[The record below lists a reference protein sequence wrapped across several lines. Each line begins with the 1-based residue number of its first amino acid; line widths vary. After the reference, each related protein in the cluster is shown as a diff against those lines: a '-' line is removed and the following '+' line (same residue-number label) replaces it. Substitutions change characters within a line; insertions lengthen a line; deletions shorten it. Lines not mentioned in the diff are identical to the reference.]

1 MKRQGLIIGLV
12 GLAIALLPHTG
23 ISNVAEPEPPKT
35 AEPERPKNEPLMTP
49 QAVPFKITADRRS
62 KENRL
67 IIPRK
72 FLEKSGAR
80 ELRGEG
86 LSGMDFRTV
95 IAGLAMSVSVVCFVF
110 LLIRKK
116 SRAAQAIALLMTIG
130 SVGFLCINEARA
142 DLAPPISKVPSAWRR
157 VGKDQQNV
165 KIEITDKG
173 DAVELIIGTY
183 YKRSLPPEERHG
195 PQVPPN
201 TGSHPPENAT
211 RSE

>member
-1 MKRQGLIIGLV
+1 MKRLLSVVLV
-12 GLAIALLPHTG
+12 MGATIALFPKLGSPDIPG
-23 ISNVAEPEPPKT
+23 GRRVEPP
-35 AEPERPKNEPLMTP
+35 RPVPLKP
-49 QAVPFKITADRRS
+49 VPFKITSDRKT

-67 IIPRK
+67 VIPRK
-72 FLEKSGAR
+72 YLQDTKVGSAGLFGDGDPGVS
-80 ELRGEG
+80 LRTI
-86 LSGMDFRTV
+86 F
-95 IAGLAMSVSVVCFVF
+95 AGLAISVSVISLVF
-110 LLIRKK
+110 LIIRKK

-130 SVGFLCINEARA
+130 SVGFLCINEGRA

-195 PQVPPN
+195 PQVPPK